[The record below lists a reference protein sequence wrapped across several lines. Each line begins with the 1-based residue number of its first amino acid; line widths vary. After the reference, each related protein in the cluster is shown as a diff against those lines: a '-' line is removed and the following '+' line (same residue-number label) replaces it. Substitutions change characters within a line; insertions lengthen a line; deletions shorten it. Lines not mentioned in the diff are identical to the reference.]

1 VRSRVWTHT
10 GRALETRCGGAPHTY
25 LHPHSPV
32 SLPPLLPSSP
42 AVYSRIK
49 DTLDKEQWKAETGE
63 EFEDSMGTVLNR
75 KTYEDLAR
83 QGLL

>member
-1 VRSRVWTHT
+1 VVWGGWTTWGELWTRAAAGRPTLTFILTHPCPF
-10 GRALETRCGGAPHTY
+10 L
-25 LHPHSPV
+25 LSSP
-32 SLPPLLPSSP
+32 PP

>member
-1 VRSRVWTHT
+1 VCGTTRGELWT
-10 GRALETRCGGAPHTY
+10 RAAGAPHTPFN
-25 LHPHSPV
+25 LTPLCPFLLFSP
-32 SLPPLLPSSP
+32 PP